1 MEEIMAVTAPAQ
13 QASRTRRIYHLI
25 SADSHI
31 NEPPDL
37 WTSRMP
43 SRFGDRTPRM
53 VQLDQGDAWVFDGGP
68 GPMPFGLNACAG
80 MDFTMRTPWVRFDD
94 IRRGGW
100 DPAARLAE
108 LDRDQ
113 VDGEVLYP
121 TPRLS
126 QAVAAQADPDLHLA
140 MVQAYN
146 DWLSEFVGYDPSRL
160 RAVFYLPNR
169 GLKQALAEVERV
181 ASRPGTAGFLINMYP
196 AGTERP
202 EPEDDALWAR
212 LVELGLPLNIHV
224 GLVRGM
230 PNQVNTRFLPGSN
243 RHTAITDHLLD
254 LIFTGVL
261 ERFPDLQ
268 VAAVEVDCGWVPY
281 WKEQID
287 DNFRRFQHLHD
298 LPLFPSEYLER
309 QVHFVYVTDTY
320 GVQNRHRIGVERVLW
335 STDYPH
341 ASSSWPNTWSAVQAS
356 MSGVP
361 SEERQLILSG
371 NAMRLYGFGR

>member
-1 MEEIMAVTAPAQ
+1 MAITAPAQ
-13 QASRTRRIYHLI
+13 PHSRTGRVYHLI

-37 WTSRMP
+37 WTARMP
-43 SRFGDRTPRM
+43 SHFGERIPRM
-53 VQLDQGDAWVFDGGP
+53 ERLEQGDAWIFDGAP

-80 MDFTMRTPWVRFDD
+80 MDFAMRKPWVRYDEL
-94 IRRGGW
+94 RPGGH

-108 LDRDQ
+108 IDRDQ
-113 VDGEVLYP
+113 VDAEVLYP

-126 QAVAAQADPDLHLA
+126 QALAANTDADLHLA

-146 DWLSEFVGYDPSRL
+146 DWLSEYVAYDPSRF
-160 RAVFYLPNR
+160 RAIYYLPNR
-169 GLKQALAEVERV
+169 GLDQALAEVERV
-181 ASRPGTAGFLINMYP
+181 GERPGTGGFLLNMHP
-196 AGTERP
+196 GGTNAP
-202 EPEDDALWAR
+202 EPEDDALW
-212 LVELGLPLNIHV
+212 GLLAERGLTLNIHV
-224 GLVRGM
+224 ALVQGM
-230 PNQVNTRFLPGSN
+230 PGTVNTKHLPGAN

-261 ERFPDLQ
+261 DRFPDLV

-287 DNFRRFQHLHD
+287 DNFRRFQHLHN
-298 LPLFPSEYLER
+298 LQLFPSEYLER

-320 GVQNRHRIGVERVLW
+320 GVQNRQRIGVDRMLW

-361 SEERQLILSG
+361 SDERNLILSG
-371 NAMRLYGFGR
+371 NAMRLYGFGS